1 MNEDSKHLDS
11 RVNQGLCYVPCSRS
25 SGEEMGGAGGSGGEE
40 MGGAGDLV
48 VSGNGVLARQGVLN
62 DKGGTQRS

>member
-11 RVNQGLCYVPCSRS
+11 RVNQGLCYVPCSR
-25 SGEEMGGAGGSGGEE
+25 SGGEE

>member
-1 MNEDSKHLDS
+1 MFPAPEAVVK
-11 RVNQGLCYVPCSRS
+11 RWVGR
-25 SGEEMGGAGGSGGEE
+25 
-40 MGGAGDLV
+40 GDLV

>member
-1 MNEDSKHLDS
+1 MFPAPEAVVKIWVG
-11 RVNQGLCYVPCSRS
+11 R
-25 SGEEMGGAGGSGGEE
+25 GGSGGEE